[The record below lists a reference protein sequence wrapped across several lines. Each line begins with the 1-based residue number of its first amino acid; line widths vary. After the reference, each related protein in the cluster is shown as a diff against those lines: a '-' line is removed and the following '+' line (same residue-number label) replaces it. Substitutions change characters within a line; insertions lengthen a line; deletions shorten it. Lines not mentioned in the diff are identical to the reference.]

1 MRQAKPFTILV
12 LLLFSINMI
21 VLQPAMAWG
30 DEGHKVIA
38 LIAQALLNPIAKQR
52 VNALLDADS
61 DSLTAHDI
69 ASEATWADKY
79 REANIDGSRDRTR
92 QWHFVDIEIDLPDV
106 DQACFNHP
114 PSSCPTSSFRRG
126 SARLRYR

>member
-1 MRQAKPFTILV
+1 
-12 LLLFSINMI
+12 MI
-21 VLQPAMAWG
+21 AIQPAMAWG

-79 REANIDGSRDRTR
+79 REANIDGSRDRMSRCTLLGSVSISVHLATLQSEKSVEKTGQIWSGSLISELR
-92 QWHFVDIEIDLPDV
+92 IFLRGY
-106 DQACFNHP
+106 
-114 PSSCPTSSFRRG
+114 SSN
-126 SARLRYR
+126 SAVFSWG